1 MTADAIPPLP
11 CCDCPDRPP
20 KQFVSERCLCCGY
33 RGLGNLGETQQS
45 QAVAR
50 VPWMPV
56 KMELLLSKGF
66 LEPASPLQKHI
77 FNQKPPLFLFL
88 LSLLVHL
95 LIPTL
100 LWLFASILKFWYP
113 VLVLGWQPLAS
124 SQSWH
129 VLGKCKPM
137 KQHGNV
143 NASLGA
149 QRQLK
154 PSPDKIQGAFTVMKF
169 FSKNCCLF
177 GAAVQWL
184 FFQ

>member
-100 LWLFASILKFWYP
+100 L
-113 VLVLGWQPLAS
+113 
-124 SQSWH
+124 
-129 VLGKCKPM
+129 
-137 KQHGNV
+137 
-143 NASLGA
+143 
-149 QRQLK
+149 
-154 PSPDKIQGAFTVMKF
+154 
-169 FSKNCCLF
+169 
-177 GAAVQWL
+177 
-184 FFQ
+184 